1 MKADPMSFL
10 QRLKPEF
17 WDYHDVASGPYRHL
31 FNFRRIWYLSVFLT
45 AGVAFIPV
53 CFLAAIDYQV
63 TQKAIESEN
72 VSRTSRLVSNT
83 RRTLSFLLLERRYA
97 LQFLVRDNSLETLTA
112 PGRLGELL
120 KNLQES
126 FGGFTD
132 LGVVDGRGRQIA
144 YSGPHDLKGV
154 DYSGQKWFTE
164 VMDQGRYT
172 SDVFLGFRRIP
183 HLVIAVKHQPLRGPS
198 YVLRATL
205 EAERFHHEL
214 KPLEPEVGGDMFIVN
229 RAGVLQ
235 TPSRMYGGILEK
247 ATLPV
252 PEYAATTQVFETKSP
267 DGEKLLIGYAY
278 IGEAPFILMAVKKK
292 EDLMRPWYKAR
303 RQLIIYLVIS
313 ITSILIVVLAV
324 STFLVSKIHT
334 ADQKRVAALHQVE
347 YANKMASIGRL
358 AAGVAHEI
366 NNPLA
371 IINEKAG
378 LLKDLL
384 QQQDMGAG
392 RSKLLAQA
400 DSILSSVRRCATII
414 RRLLSFARQS
424 DAAFETIELKS
435 IIETVMGFLG
445 KEAEYRGIS
454 TIIDIAPDIPPF
466 KSDKGKL
473 EQIFL
478 NLVNNAFAALNDG
491 GRLTF
496 EGRKIPEDRL
506 QIAVI
511 DDGCGIPPEDIKR
524 VFEPFFS
531 TRTKQGGTGLGLSI
545 TYGLVQEIGG
555 AISVESKPGK
565 GTRFTI
571 TLPLN
576 PDIRKNENDS
586 CVAG

>member
-1 MKADPMSFL
+1 MSVF
-10 QRLKPEF
+10 QRFKPGF
-17 WDYHDVASGPYRHL
+17 WDHRDAASGPYKHL
-31 FNFRRIWYLSVFLT
+31 FNFRRIWYLSVILT

-83 RRTLSFLLLERRYA
+83 RRTISFLLLERRYA
-97 LQFLVRDNSLETLTA
+97 LQFLVRDNPLEALTRT
-112 PGRLGELL
+112 GRLGEVL
-120 KNLQES
+120 KNLQET
-126 FGGFTD
+126 FGGFSD
-132 LGVVDGRGRQIA
+132 LEVVDARGRQIA
-144 YSGPHDLKGV
+144 YSGPYDLKNL
-154 DYSGQKWFTE
+154 DHSRRKWFAE
-164 VMDQGRYT
+164 VVDRGTYT
-172 SDVFLGFRRIP
+172 SDVFLGYRQSP
-183 HLVIAVKHQPLRGPS
+183 HLVIAVKHQPSNGPF

-214 KPLEPEVGGDMFIVN
+214 MPLEPGSGGDLFIVN
-229 RAGVLQ
+229 RAGILQ
-235 TPSRMYGGILEK
+235 TPSRTYGDILEQ
-247 ATLPV
+247 APLPV
-252 PEYAATTQVFETKSP
+252 PEYAATTRVFETQSR
-267 DGEKLLIGYAY
+267 DVEKLLIGYAY
-278 IGEAPFILMAVKKK
+278 IAESPFILMVVKKK
-292 EDLMRPWYKAR
+292 DDLMRPWFKAR
-303 RQLIIYLVIS
+303 RQLITYLFIS

-324 STFLVSKIHT
+324 STYLVTKIHT
-334 ADQKRVAALHQVE
+334 ADQTRVAALHQVE
-347 YANKMASIGRL
+347 YTNKMASIGRL

-384 QQQDMGAG
+384 QQPDMAAT
-392 RSKLLAQA
+392 RSKLLAQT
-400 DSILSSVRRCATII
+400 DSILASVKRCATII

-424 DAAFETIELKS
+424 DAAFETIELKNV
-435 IIETVMGFLG
+435 IENVIGFLN

-466 KSDKGKL
+466 KSDRGKL

-491 GRLTF
+491 GHLTF
-496 EGRKIPEDRL
+496 EGRKISEDHV
-506 QIAVI
+506 QVAVI
-511 DDGCGIPPEDIKR
+511 DDGCGIPPEDVGR

-555 AISVESKPGK
+555 AIGVESRPGK

-571 TLPLN
+571 TLPLK
-576 PDIRKNENDS
+576 PDIRKNENNS
-586 CVAG
+586 RVAG

>member
-1 MKADPMSFL
+1 MSV
-10 QRLKPEF
+10 LKFFRPEF
-17 WDYHDVASGPYRHL
+17 WNYHDVASGPYKHM
-31 FNFRRIWYLSVFLT
+31 FNFRRIWYLSVLLT

-72 VSRTSRLVSNT
+72 ALRTSRLVSNT

-97 LQFLVRDNSLETLTA
+97 LQFLVRDNPLEDLNR
-112 PGRLGELL
+112 PGRLGEVL

-132 LGVVDGRGRQIA
+132 LEVVDAQGQQIT
-144 YSGPHDLKGV
+144 YSGPYELTNF
-154 DYSGQKWFTE
+154 DYSRQTWFAE
-164 VMDQGRYT
+164 VVDQGRYT
-172 SDVFLGFRRIP
+172 SDVFLGYRQSP
-183 HLVIAVKHQPLRGPS
+183 HIVVAVKHQPPNGPF

-205 EAERFHHEL
+205 EAERFHREL
-214 KPLEPEVGGDMFIVN
+214 LPLEPGVGGDLFIVN

-235 TPSRMYGGILEK
+235 TPSRTYGRILEK
-247 ATLPV
+247 VPLPV
-252 PEYAATTQVFETKSP
+252 PVYAPTTQVSETRSP
-267 DGEKLLIGYAY
+267 GGEKLLIGYAY
-278 IGEAPFILMAVKKK
+278 IAETPFVLMVVKQKD
-292 EDLMRPWYKAR
+292 DLMRPWYKAR
-303 RQLIIYLVIS
+303 RQLITYLLIS

-324 STFLVSKIHT
+324 STYLVSKIHT
-334 ADQKRVAALHQVE
+334 ADQTRLATLHQVE

-378 LLKDLL
+378 LVKDLL
-384 QQQDMGAG
+384 QQQDIVAT
-392 RSKLLAQA
+392 RSKLLAQT
-400 DSILSSVRRCATII
+400 DSILASVKRCATII
-414 RRLLSFARQS
+414 RRLLSFARQT
-424 DAAFETIELKS
+424 DATFEPIELRN
-435 IIETVMGFLG
+435 IIENVIGFLG
-445 KEAEYRGIS
+445 KEAEYRSIS

-466 KSDKGKL
+466 KSDRGKL

-491 GRLTF
+491 GHLSF
-496 EGRKIPEDRL
+496 EGRKISEDRVR
-506 QIAVI
+506 IAVI

-555 AISVESKPGK
+555 AIHVESRIGK

-576 PDIRKNENDS
+576 PDIRKNENNS
-586 CVAG
+586 RVAG

>member
-1 MKADPMSFL
+1 MSLL

-17 WDYHDVASGPYRHL
+17 WDYHDVASGAYKHL
-31 FNFRRIWYLSVFLT
+31 FNFRRIWYLSVLLT

-83 RRTLSFLLLERRYA
+83 RRTLSFLLLERRFA
-97 LQFLVRDNSLETLTA
+97 LQFLVRDNALETLNR
-112 PGRLGELL
+112 PGRLGEIL

-132 LGVVDGRGRQIA
+132 LGVVDIQGRQIA
-144 YSGPHDLKGV
+144 YSGPYDLQDL
-154 DYSGQKWFTE
+154 DYSRQKWFAE
-164 VMDQGRYT
+164 VVDQGRYT
-172 SDVFLGFRRIP
+172 SDVFLGYRQSP
-183 HLVIAVKHQPLRGPS
+183 HLVIAVKHQPPNGPS

-205 EAERFHHEL
+205 EAERFHGEL
-214 KPLEPEVGGDMFIVN
+214 LPLEPGVGGDLFIVN
-229 RAGVLQ
+229 GAGVLQ
-235 TPSRMYGGILEK
+235 TPSRTYGKILEK
-247 ATLPV
+247 APLPV

-267 DGEKLLIGYAY
+267 EGEKLLIGYAY
-278 IGEAPFILMAVKKK
+278 IEETPFILMVVKKK

-303 RQLIIYLVIS
+303 RQLITYLVIS

-324 STFLVSKIHT
+324 STYLVSKIHT
-334 ADQKRVAALHQVE
+334 ADQTRVAALHQVE
-347 YANKMASIGRL
+347 YTNKMASIGRL

-378 LLKDLL
+378 LVKDLL
-384 QQQDMGAG
+384 LQQDIPAN
-392 RSKLLAQA
+392 RTKLLAQT
-400 DSILSSVRRCATII
+400 DSILASVKRCATII
-414 RRLLSFARQS
+414 RRLLSFARQTDS
-424 DAAFETIELKS
+424 TFETIELKN
-435 IIETVMGFLG
+435 IIENVMGFLG
-445 KEAEYRGIS
+445 KEAQYRGIS
-454 TIIDIAPDIPPF
+454 IIIDMAPDIPPF
-466 KSDKGKL
+466 KSDRGKL

-478 NLVNNAFAALNDG
+478 NLVNNAFAALSDG
-491 GRLTF
+491 GHLTF
-496 EGRKIPEDRL
+496 EGRKISEDRV
-506 QIAVI
+506 QIAVV

-555 AISVESKPGK
+555 AISLESRPGK
-565 GTRFTI
+565 GTRFII

-576 PDIRKNENDS
+576 PDSKKNENNS
-586 CVAG
+586 RVVG

>member
-1 MKADPMSFL
+1 MSVL
-10 QRLKPEF
+10 QRFKPEF
-17 WDYHDVASGPYRHL
+17 WDFHDIASGPYKHL

-63 TQKAIESEN
+63 TQTAIESEN
-72 VSRTSRLVSNT
+72 ISRTSHLVSNT

-97 LQFLVRDNSLETLTA
+97 LQFLVRDNSLEAFTS
-112 PGRLGELL
+112 PGRLEEVLR
-120 KNLQES
+120 NLQES

-132 LGVVDGRGRQIA
+132 VGVVDPQGRQIA
-144 YSGPHDLKGV
+144 YSGPYDLKNL
-154 DYSGQKWFTE
+154 DYSHQKWFAE
-164 VMDQGRYT
+164 VVDQGSYT
-172 SDVFLGFRRIP
+172 SDVFLGYRQSP
-183 HLVIAVKHQPLRGPS
+183 HLVIAVKHQPPNGPS

-205 EAERFHHEL
+205 EAERFHSEL
-214 KPLEPEVGGDMFIVN
+214 LPLEPGVGGDLFIIN
-229 RAGVLQ
+229 GTGVLQ
-235 TPSRMYGGILEK
+235 TPSRTFGSILEK
-247 ATLPV
+247 ISLSV
-252 PEYAATTQVFETKSP
+252 PEFAAKTQVFETRSP

-278 IGEAPFILMAVKKK
+278 IAETPFILMVVKIKD
-292 EDLMRPWYKAR
+292 DLMRPWYKAR
-303 RQLIIYLVIS
+303 RQLITYLVIS

-324 STFLVSKIHT
+324 STYLVSKIHT
-334 ADQKRVAALHQVE
+334 ADQTRVAALHQVE

-378 LLKDLL
+378 LVKDLL
-384 QQQDMGAG
+384 QQQDIVAT
-392 RSKLLAQA
+392 RTKLLAQT
-400 DSILSSVRRCATII
+400 DSILASVKRCATII

-424 DAAFETIELKS
+424 DAAFEPVELKTV
-435 IIETVMGFLG
+435 IENVIGFLG
-445 KEAEYRGIS
+445 KEAEYRSIS
-454 TIIDIAPDIPPF
+454 TIMDIAPEIPPIE
-466 KSDKGKL
+466 SDRGKL

-491 GRLTF
+491 GRLIF
-496 EGRKIPEDRL
+496 EGRKISEDL
-506 QIAVI
+506 VQIAVI
-511 DDGCGIPPEDIKR
+511 DDGCGIPAEDIKR

-545 TYGLVQEIGG
+545 TYGLVREIGG
-555 AISVESKPGK
+555 TISVNSRPGR

-576 PDIRKNENDS
+576 PDTGRNENNS
-586 CVAG
+586 RVTG

>member
-1 MKADPMSFL
+1 MKALAMSFL
-10 QRLKPEF
+10 QRIKPDF
-17 WDYHDVASGPYRHL
+17 WDYHDVASGPYKHL
-31 FNFRRIWYLSVFLT
+31 FDFRRIWYLSVLLT

-97 LQFLVRDNSLETLTA
+97 LQFLVRDNSLETLTR
-112 PGRLGELL
+112 PGRLVELL

-132 LGVVDGRGRQIA
+132 LGVVDVRGRQIA
-144 YSGPHDLKGV
+144 YSGPYDLQNL
-154 DYSGQKWFTE
+154 DYSTQKWFAE
-164 VMDQGRYT
+164 VIDQGRYT
-172 SDVFLGFRRIP
+172 SDVFLGFRRSP
-183 HLVIAVKHQPLRGPS
+183 HLVIAVKHQPRSGPP

-205 EAERFHHEL
+205 EAERFHSEML
-214 KPLEPEVGGDMFIVN
+214 PLETGVGRDLFIVN
-229 RAGVLQ
+229 KDGVLQ
-235 TPSRMYGGILEK
+235 TPSRTYGRILEK
-247 ATLPV
+247 VPLPI
-252 PEYAATTQVFETKSP
+252 PAYAPTTQVFETKSP
-267 DGEKLLIGYAY
+267 EGERLLVGYAY
-278 IGEAPFILMAVKKK
+278 IAEAPFILMAVKKK
-292 EDLMRPWYKAR
+292 DDLMRPWYKAR
-303 RQLIIYLVIS
+303 RQLITYLVVSIS
-313 ITSILIVVLAV
+313 SILIVVLAV
-324 STFLVSKIHT
+324 STYLVSKIHT
-334 ADQKRVAALHQVE
+334 ADQTRVAALHQVE

-378 LLKDLL
+378 LVKDLL
-384 QQQDMGAG
+384 QQESIVAT
-392 RSKLLAQA
+392 REKLLVQA
-400 DSILSSVRRCATII
+400 DSILASVKRCAAII
-414 RRLLSFARQS
+414 RRLLSFARQTDS
-424 DAAFETIELKS
+424 TFERIELKN
-435 IIETVMGFLG
+435 IIENVVGFLV

-454 TIIDIAPDIPPF
+454 TVIDIAPDIPPVQ
-466 KSDKGKL
+466 SDRGKL

-478 NLVNNAFAALNDG
+478 NLVNNAFAALDDG
-491 GRLTF
+491 GHLSF
-496 EGRKIPEDRL
+496 EGRKISEGRV

-511 DDGCGIPPEDIKR
+511 DDGCGIPQEDVKR

-555 AISVESKPGK
+555 AINVESRLGK

-576 PDIRKNENDS
+576 PDRRKNENS
-586 CVAG
+586 SRVAG

>member
-1 MKADPMSFL
+1 MKADSMSLL

-17 WDYHDVASGPYRHL
+17 WNYHDVASGPYRHL
-31 FNFRRIWYLSVFLT
+31 FNFRRIWYLSVLLT
-45 AGVAFIPV
+45 AGVAFVPV

-72 VSRTSRLVSNT
+72 ASRTSRMVSNT

-97 LQFLVRDNSLETLTA
+97 LQFLVRDNSLEALTS
-112 PGRLGELL
+112 PGRLGEVL

-132 LGVVDGRGRQIA
+132 LGVVDVEGRQIA
-144 YSGPHDLKGV
+144 YSGPYDLQNL
-154 DYSGQKWFTE
+154 DYSTQKWFAE

-172 SDVFLGFRRIP
+172 SDVFLGYRQSP
-183 HLVIAVKHQPLRGPS
+183 HLVIAVKHRPRNGPS

-214 KPLEPEVGGDMFIVN
+214 LPLEPGVGGDMFIVN
-229 RAGVLQ
+229 RAGLLQ
-235 TPSRMYGGILEK
+235 TPSKNYGEILEK
-247 ATLPV
+247 APLPV
-252 PEYAATTQVFETKSP
+252 PEYAATTQVFETRSP
-267 DGEKLLIGYAY
+267 GGEKLLIGYAY
-278 IGEAPFILMAVKKK
+278 IEEAPFILMVVKKK

-303 RQLIIYLVIS
+303 RQLITYLLFS

-324 STFLVSKIHT
+324 STYLVSKIHT
-334 ADQKRVAALHQVE
+334 ADQTRVATLHQVE

-378 LLKDLL
+378 LVKDLL
-384 QQQDMGAG
+384 QQENVVAT
-392 RSKLLAQA
+392 RSKLLAQT
-400 DSILSSVRRCATII
+400 DSILASVKRCATII
-414 RRLLSFARQS
+414 RRLLSFARQTES
-424 DAAFETIELKS
+424 TFETIELKS
-435 IIETVMGFLG
+435 IIENVMGFLG
-445 KEAEYRGIS
+445 KEAEYRSITT
-454 TIIDIAPDIPPF
+454 TIDVAAHIPPF
-466 KSDKGKL
+466 QSDRGKL

-491 GRLTF
+491 GHLTF
-496 EGRKIPEDRL
+496 EGRKISEDRV

-531 TRTKQGGTGLGLSI
+531 TRAKTGGTGLGLSI
-545 TYGLVQEIGG
+545 TYGLVQEIDG
-555 AISVESKPGK
+555 AISVESRPGK

-576 PDIRKNENDS
+576 PDIGKNENDS
-586 CVAG
+586 RVVG

>member
-1 MKADPMSFL
+1 LKVDPMSFL

-17 WDYHDVASGPYRHL
+17 WDYHDVASGPYKHL
-31 FNFRRIWYLSVFLT
+31 FNFRRIWYLSVLLT

-83 RRTLSFLLLERRYA
+83 RRTLSFLLLERRFA
-97 LQFLVRDNSLETLTA
+97 LQFLVRDNPLVALTA
-112 PGRLGELL
+112 EGRLSEVL

-132 LGVVDGRGRQIA
+132 LGVVDMQGRQIA
-144 YSGPHDLKGV
+144 YSGPYDLQDL
-154 DYSGQKWFTE
+154 DYSRQKWFAE

-172 SDVFLGFRRIP
+172 SDVFLGYRQSP
-183 HLVIAVKHQPLRGPS
+183 HLVIAVRHQPPNGPS
-198 YVLRATL
+198 FVLRATL
-205 EAERFHHEL
+205 EAERFHREL
-214 KPLEPEVGGDMFIVN
+214 LPLEPGVGGDLFIVN

-235 TPSRMYGGILEK
+235 TPSRSYGNILEK
-247 ATLPV
+247 APLPT

-267 DGEKLLIGYAY
+267 GGEKLLIGYAY
-278 IGEAPFILMAVKKK
+278 IAETPFILMVVKKK

-303 RQLIIYLVIS
+303 LQLITYLVIS

-324 STFLVSKIHT
+324 STYLVSKIHT
-334 ADQKRVAALHQVE
+334 ADQRRVAALHQVE

-378 LLKDLL
+378 LVKDLL
-384 QQQDMGAG
+384 QQENIEAT
-392 RSKLLAQA
+392 RSKLLAQT
-400 DSILSSVRRCATII
+400 DSILASVKRCATII
-414 RRLLSFARQS
+414 RRLLNFARQTDS
-424 DAAFETIELKS
+424 TFEPIELKS
-435 IIETVMGFLG
+435 IIENVMGFLG
-445 KEAEYRGIS
+445 KEAQYRGIS
-454 TIIDIAPDIPPF
+454 IIIDMAPDIPPF
-466 KSDKGKL
+466 KSDRGKL

-491 GRLTF
+491 GHLTF
-496 EGRKIPEDRL
+496 EGRKISEERV
-506 QIAVI
+506 QIAVV

-555 AISVESKPGK
+555 AISLESRPGK
-565 GTRFTI
+565 GTRFII

-576 PDIRKNENDS
+576 PDRRKNGNNS
-586 CVAG
+586 RVVG